1 MSAQFNSE
9 ADGSY
14 SLFPTLCLSLSPSF
28 LFLSP
33 PLPTPPTLQFDRN
46 DPVNGRI
53 TERQF
58 GGMLLAYSGVQSR
71 KLKLMQKG
79 LKKMF
84 KDAQVDRIL
93 FQESL
98 YVSDTWLQL
107 LHVLLP
113 LKAFQSFTN
122 MQTQRSI
129 CETGITNSTLCGQT
143 FLIRKLSS
151 AVQWPAVPAVQYH
164 FNTHTAAACPFVQRG
179 LAMNIC

>member
-1 MSAQFNSE
+1 MSPMSAQFNSE

-14 SLFPTLCLSLSPSF
+14 SLFPTLCLSVALVPVF
-28 LFLSP
+28 VPSP
-33 PLPTPPTLQFDRN
+33 PLSTLQFDRN

-98 YVSDTWLQL
+98 YVSYTWLQL

-113 LKAFQSFTN
+113 LEAFQSFTN
-122 MQTQRSI
+122 MQTQRPI
-129 CETGITNSTLCGQT
+129 CETN
-143 FLIRKLSS
+143 
-151 AVQWPAVPAVQYH
+151 H
-164 FNTHTAAACPFVQRG
+164 
-179 LAMNIC
+179 